1 MLWSSN
7 CTRWQ
12 SVGKG
17 VANQSSPS
25 RFGRVACSASSL
37 VMLESFWHKCSL
49 TMGTLLQSLL
59 ICCKCSVAV
68 GWTKPPQHNSSS
80 GKLLANKSFHALQQ
94 NPKLGPQRKTTRI
107 ILLILLPTFAA
118 WKNRCDKSFMHYN
131 KTQNWVLQKR
141 TTRNNLLILLLTFA
155 AWENRCDENTK
166 RESLNLLTVE
176 LINGTGI
183 TTS

>member
-1 MLWSSN
+1 MEEGRKNGKLTGISMLWSSN

-25 RFGRVACSASSL
+25 RFGRVACSASFL

-59 ICCKCSVAV
+59 ICCKCSVAI
-68 GWTKPPQHNSSS
+68 GWTKPPQHSSS
-80 GKLLANKSFHALQQ
+80 SCKLQGNKSFHALQQ
-94 NPKLGPQRKTTRI
+94 NPKLGPQKKTTRI

-118 WKNRCDKSFMHYN
+118 WK
-131 KTQNWVLQKR
+131 
-141 TTRNNLLILLLTFA
+141 
-155 AWENRCDENTK
+155 NRCDENTK